1 MTKKRFG
8 KYVSRVK
15 HKPRPR
21 LKKGGSVAAP
31 TPGPGPAEGRASP
44 EDRPEQDQEKEYLG
58 RAPGPGEE
66 ADGEELLRE
75 VALEPLYAQHRAL
88 AINHGFRPAFAYR
101 RPADI
106 DLEAM
111 ARAIR
116 DKHVRP
122 TRQGHHSK
130 KMAASGLHGKHLGGA
145 IDWDM
150 VGKKIG
156 HASVFAGEVGLAAS
170 GVVGFINPG
179 AGAAMAAVSAGSVGV
194 GAAINHAYGE
204 NMLAL

>member
-21 LKKGGSVAAP
+21 LKKGGSIAAP
-31 TPGPGPAEGRASP
+31 TPQDHP
-44 EDRPEQDQEKEYLG
+44 EDQEQDQDQEEYLG
-58 RAPGPGEE
+58 RAPGPG
-66 ADGEELLRE
+66 ASASSHGEELLRE
-75 VALEPLYAQHRAL
+75 VALEPLYAPHRAL

-150 VGKKIG
+150 VGKKFG
-156 HASVFAGEVGLAAS
+156 HASVFAGELGLAAG
-170 GVVGFINPG
+170 GVATFINPAFG
-179 AGAAMAAVSAGSVGV
+179 AGLMAVSAGAVGV
-194 GAAINHAYGE
+194 GAAVGHAYGE
-204 NMLAL
+204 KVVSI